1 MPVAVVAR
9 QQPHQRVHQILV
21 GTGAGLDNRNAGRS
35 VRDEHVAQAIIM
47 GGAEG
52 AHGVGEID
60 NAATRGVHIQHI
72 GIHPSQPTVGRANL
86 PIH

>member
-1 MPVAVVAR
+1 
-9 QQPHQRVHQILV
+9 
-21 GTGAGLDNRNAGRS
+21 
-35 VRDEHVAQAIIM
+35 M